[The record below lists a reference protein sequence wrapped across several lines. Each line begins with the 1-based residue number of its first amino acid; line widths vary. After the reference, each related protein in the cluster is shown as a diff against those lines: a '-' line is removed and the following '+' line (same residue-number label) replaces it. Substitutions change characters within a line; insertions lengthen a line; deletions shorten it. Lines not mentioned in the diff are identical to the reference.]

1 MPTPE
6 QLQEEN
12 ERLRAE
18 LENYKQAAAQPPI
31 WKRVSQFFFTPVELV
46 LSFVIRLFKNF
57 LDARIFLGVILTVGL
72 IGFGMG
78 MYYYGSLALFMAAGA
93 VLAFIA
99 WVFYMLKERAFQRQ
113 QEQFQQK
120 VQQLSSTDN
129 KPPLPLLVVDLLR
142 SKDPS
147 QKQQQAEQLKA
158 QLQQLKPYV
167 SESIQLVKAYATKF
181 FAFNSFLSLFTV
193 LTSISI
199 GIIAFLQLE
208 QLKQQNKLFK
218 TQNDRVTEQTALMRS
233 QDSLLR
239 IQTQF
244 IQRQLGQID
253 TQNLYIEEQIKQAS
267 IQNRLVTAQNELFT
281 QQNIKIDAQTDLMER
296 QTGQIDTQNLY
307 IIEQIRQASIQN
319 RLVTAQNKRLD
330 QQTNLQEA
338 ERRSSLVFLFSNVM
352 DAVDRELKERN
363 NKQRKLSKQLIGRI
377 IALSASLKPYKY
389 LTEGDTLTSV
399 LLSPERGQLLISL
412 VESDLDSV
420 TYLNIFRKANF
431 EYADLKRANL
441 SSAKLR
447 DANLSSANLSS
458 ANLSSANLR
467 GANLR
472 NANLSDA
479 NLSDANL
486 RNANLSFANL
496 SFANLSAA
504 NLRFVNLSAANLS
517 AANLRSS
524 NLRNAD
530 LMYADL
536 SSANLRSANLSFAYL
551 RDANL
556 SGADLSDADLR
567 DANLRGANL
576 SDADLR
582 DANLR
587 GANLRDANLSGA
599 DLSDADLRDAKTDE
613 LNFLTNPNQGIRG
626 YEALQQNYYV
636 DSIPQYWPWDREK
649 KHPYYRIKPK
659 PSQD

>member
-399 LLSPERGQLLISL
+399 LLSPERGQLLIRL

-567 DANLRGANL
+567 DA
-576 SDADLR
+576 
-582 DANLR
+582 
-587 GANLRDANLSGA
+587 
-599 DLSDADLRDAKTDE
+599 KTDE